1 MKKTC
6 FNCKHFHGCL
16 AEAGTSQYHIHDY
29 CEIFKTILPFDMN
42 TEVNKFL
49 DKHWA
54 TMYKA
59 STGCGYEVYDDKE
72 TGEANCYQYKDAD
85 KEFWPDE
92 RFEFNKKHNAELA
105 IKTLEYMFEK
115 DEVCDEFDEDAW
127 HKLADY
133 YNEDEISYYRDLLKR
148 LKETK

>member
-16 AEAGTSQYHIHDY
+16 AEADPSQYHIHDY

-59 STGCGYEVYDDKE
+59 SIGCGYEVYDDKE

-92 RFEFNKKHNAELA
+92 RFEFNKKHNVELA

-115 DEVCDEFDEDAW
+115 DEVCDEFDKDVW